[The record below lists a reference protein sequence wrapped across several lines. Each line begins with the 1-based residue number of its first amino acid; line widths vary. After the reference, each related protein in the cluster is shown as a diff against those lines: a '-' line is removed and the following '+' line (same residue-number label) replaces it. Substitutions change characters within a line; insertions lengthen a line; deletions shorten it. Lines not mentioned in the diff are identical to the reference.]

1 MRDPI
6 TLSYLH
12 GALGLLAIYLIF
24 IFFNGFRLFNP
35 VKVVIG
41 KDKRP
46 STSKLQFFLWTIVV
60 LFTAIVF
67 CSVKLQKDMLL
78 WNGNIPSNLLLAM
91 GFSIITAT
99 AAKGITTS
107 YINTGQLNKPEA
119 NSSSGASIDKS
130 NNMGAGM
137 KTGEPRTGSWDAVF
151 KDDDGYPDL
160 SKMQMLAWTFI
171 AIGIYLVTVLKV
183 VRMIVAPNA
192 VDPGSIG
199 FPDIDPALMVLMG
212 LGQGAYL
219 GKKLVTTTTPR
230 LSGLSESS
238 GKANTPVEIRG
249 ASFGTRDGGEVTID
263 SKPIDSSLVTDW
275 NDTSVKFKI
284 PPKQPDGMD
293 WVGGQ
298 KINIGIIVGGQESAN
313 TLPFTIAS

>member
-35 VKVVIG
+35 FKVVIG

-46 STSKLQFFLWTIVV
+46 STSKLQFFLWTIVI

-67 CSVKLQKDMLL
+67 CSVKLQKDILL

-107 YINTGQLNKPEA
+107 YINTGQLNKTEA
-119 NSSSGASIDKS
+119 NSSSDASIAKS
-130 NNMGAGM
+130 NDTRAGM
-137 KTGEPRTGSWDAVF
+137 KTVEERTGSWDAVF

-238 GKANTPVEIRG
+238 GKANTSVEIRG

-263 SKPIDSSLVTDW
+263 RKPIDSSLVTDW
-275 NDTSVKFKI
+275 NDTSIKFKI
-284 PPKQPDGMD
+284 PPKQPNGMD

-298 KINIGIIVGGQESAN
+298 IINIGIIAGGQESVN
-313 TLPFTIAS
+313 TLPFTITS